1 MRQLDLEIDMH
12 FVTPFLFAA
21 PVVFAA
27 MAFPAAAAEIATGA
41 KMPAGFAAK
50 DAAGKPRSL
59 ASVAGKKGTVLVL
72 FRSAKWCPY
81 CQAQLKE
88 LKAAQAELGARGY
101 NIVGL
106 SYDAPETL
114 AAFAT
119 KTGISYTLLSDQKSA
134 AIDALGL
141 RDPAYGE
148 GSFAAGVPKSS
159 TLIIDKA
166 GVVRWKSVASDYKV
180 RPQNGAIIAAVDAL
194 K

>member
-1 MRQLDLEIDMH
+1 MRFI
-12 FVTPFLFAA
+12 TPFLIAA
-21 PVVFAA
+21 PAAFAV
-27 MAFPAAAAEIATGA
+27 MASPAAAAEIATGA
-41 KMPAGFAAK
+41 KMPAAFAAK

-88 LKAAQAELGARGY
+88 LKAAQADLGARGY

-114 AAFAT
+114 AAFAQ
-119 KTGISYTLLSDQKSA
+119 KTGINYALLSDEKSA
-134 AIDALGL
+134 MIDALGL
-141 RDPAYGE
+141 RDPAYAA

-180 RPQNGAIIAAVDAL
+180 RPQNSAILAAVDSL

>member
-1 MRQLDLEIDMH
+1 MRLIS
-12 FVTPFLFAA
+12 
-21 PVVFAA
+21 VFATA
-27 MAFPAAAAEIATGA
+27 ALIAFAVPATATEIATGA
-41 KMPAGFAAK
+41 KIPASFAAR
-50 DAAGKPRSL
+50 DGTGKMRNL

-72 FRSAKWCPY
+72 YRSAKWCPY

-101 NIVGL
+101 TIVGL

-114 AAFAT
+114 AAFAA
-119 KTGISYTLLSDQKSA
+119 KTGISYTLLSDEKSA
-134 AIDALGL
+134 MIDALGL
-141 RDPAYGE
+141 RDPAYVV
-148 GSFAAGVPKSS
+148 GSFAAGVPKAS

-166 GVVRWKSVASDYKV
+166 GVVRWKTVAADYKI

>member
-1 MRQLDLEIDMH
+1 MRFI
-12 FVTPFLFAA
+12 TPFLIIAPAA
-21 PVVFAA
+21 FAA
-27 MAFPAAAAEIATGA
+27 MTFPAAAAEIATGA
-41 KMPAGFAAK
+41 KIPATFSAK
-50 DAAGKPRSL
+50 DAAGKPRSF

-88 LKAAQAELGARGY
+88 LKAAQADLGSRGY
-101 NIVGL
+101 TIVGL

-114 AAFAT
+114 ATFAG
-119 KTGISYTLLSDQKSA
+119 KTGISYTLLSDEKSA
-134 AIDALGL
+134 MIDALGL
-141 RDPAYGE
+141 RDPAYAA

-159 TLIIDKA
+159 TLIVDKA

-180 RPQNGAIIAAVDAL
+180 RPQNSAILAAVDAL

>member
-1 MRQLDLEIDMH
+1 MRFI
-12 FVTPFLFAA
+12 TPFLFAA
-21 PVVFAA
+21 PAAFAA

-41 KMPAGFAAK
+41 KMPMGFAAK
-50 DAAGKPRSL
+50 DAAGKSRSL
-59 ASVAGKKGTVLVL
+59 ASVAGKKGTILVL
-72 FRSAKWCPY
+72 YRSAKWCPY

-114 AAFAT
+114 AAFAA
-119 KTGISYTLLSDQKSA
+119 KTGISYTLLSDEKSA
-134 AIDALGL
+134 MIDALGL
-141 RDPAYGE
+141 RDPAYVV
-148 GSFAAGVPKSS
+148 GSFAAGVPKAS

-166 GVVRWKSVASDYKV
+166 GVVRWKTVAVDYKI

>member
-1 MRQLDLEIDMH
+1 MRSI
-12 FVTPFLFAA
+12 TPILFAA
-21 PVVFAA
+21 PIAVLITAS
-27 MAFPAAAAEIATGA
+27 PAAAAEIAIGA
-41 KMPAGFAAK
+41 KMPAVFSAK
-50 DAAGKPRSL
+50 DASGKPRSL

-72 FRSAKWCPY
+72 YRSAKWCPY

-88 LKAAQAELGARGY
+88 LKAAQAELGTRGY

-114 AAFAT
+114 AAFAN
-119 KTGISYTLLSDQKSA
+119 KTGIGYTLLSDEKSA
-134 AIDALGL
+134 MIDALGL
-141 RDPAYGE
+141 RDPAYAA

-166 GVVRWKSVASDYKV
+166 GVVRWKSVATDYKI
-180 RPQNGAIIAAVDAL
+180 RPQNATIIAAIDAL